1 MKKAVALATAFFS
14 LMIHLVAR
22 FWLFLGNCPYFSS
35 PWHIHEEEKGGFT
48 LFRTRRKFF
57 RKGPLPFRYVFVISF
72 IIFIFTTVQ
81 GLWIVNK
88 GIEPSLISIA
98 ETKTRQVAA
107 QAINDA
113 ISKKIADGI
122 DVENLIIVHGNDS
135 EKVPSYSFNS
145 QVYNRLISE
154 ATERVQT
161 YLDYVEAGDLDKLE
175 TFKNDIDID
184 YEGTEN
190 QQGIVYSIPLGMA
203 TNNVLL
209 SNFGPRIPVRFEM
222 IGDVVSNIDTK
233 VKETGINNTYLE
245 VYINIKVEMNVI
257 IPFSTKNTEVSNSVK
272 IGDLFIQG
280 DVPYYYNGDN
290 GNGGNPSI
298 VLPKPD

>member
-1 MKKAVALATAFFS
+1 M
-14 LMIHLVAR
+14 
-22 FWLFLGNCPYFSS
+22 
-35 PWHIHEEEKGGFT
+35 
-48 LFRTRRKFF
+48 FRTRRRFF
-57 RKGPLPFRYVFVISF
+57 RKGPLPFRYVFIISF
-72 IIFIFTTVQ
+72 IVFIFTTVQ

-122 DVENLIIVHGNDS
+122 DVENLIIVHSNES
-135 EKVPSYSFNS
+135 EKVPGYSFNS
-145 QVYNRLISE
+145 KVYNRLISE

-161 YLDYVEAGDLDKLE
+161 YLNYVEAGDLDKLE

-184 YEGTEN
+184 YEDTIK
-190 QQGIVYSIPLGMA
+190 QKGIVYSIPLGMA

-222 IGDVVSNIDTK
+222 IGDVISNIDTK

-290 GNGGNPSI
+290 GNGGDPSI
-298 VLPKPD
+298 VLPKPN

>member
-1 MKKAVALATAFFS
+1 MFKPK
-14 LMIHLVAR
+14 
-22 FWLFLGNCPYFSS
+22 
-35 PWHIHEEEKGGFT
+35 
-48 LFRTRRKFF
+48 RRL
-57 RKGPLPFRYVFVISF
+57 RRRGGPLPFRYVFIISF
-72 IIFIFTTVQ
+72 IIFIIATVQ

-113 ISKKIADGI
+113 ISKKIAEGI
-122 DVENLIIVHGNDS
+122 DVENLIIIHNNDS
-135 EKVPSYSFNS
+135 DQSPSYSFNS
-145 QVYNRLISE
+145 KVYNRLISE

-184 YEGTEN
+184 YEGSQE
-190 QQGIVYSIPLGMA
+190 QQGIVYSIPIGMA

-222 IGDVVSNIDTK
+222 LGDVISDIDTK

-280 DVPYYYNGDN
+280 EVPYYYNGDN
-290 GNGGNPSI
+290 GGNGGDPSI
-298 VLPKPD
+298 ILPKPSN